1 MKDLLEKLSSYNL
14 FNNFFPGILFAAL
27 VDQTTSYKFLI
38 NDIVVGVFLYYFY
51 GIIIGR
57 VGSLVIDPLFKRFRI
72 IRYASYPDFIKASQK
87 DKKIELLLESNNM
100 YRTLI
105 SVFFC
110 LLLLMA
116 FEKLGQ
122 YVAFFSNQPHLIGA
136 VFLMLLFCISY
147 RKQTAYIRERIL
159 HSVEKE
165 DTEVGEGQNGT
176 KPGAPPDRRET
187 ELASR

>member
-14 FNNFFPGILFAAL
+14 FNNFFPGILFATL
-27 VDQTTSYKFLI
+27 VDQITSYKFLM

-57 VGSLVIDPLFKRFRI
+57 VGSLIIEPLFKRFRI
-72 IRYASYPDFIKASQK
+72 IQFAPYPDFIRASQK
-87 DKKIELLLESNNM
+87 DSKIELLSESNNM

-110 LLLLMA
+110 LLILMS

-122 YVAFFSNQPHLIGA
+122 HVAFINDHSHLIGA
-136 VFLMLLFCISY
+136 VFLILLFGISY
-147 RKQTAYIRERIL
+147 RKQTAYIRSRIL
-159 HSVEKE
+159 YLVEKE
-165 DTEVGEGQNGT
+165 HIKGEKG
-176 KPGAPPDRRET
+176 
-187 ELASR
+187 

>member
-38 NDIVVGVFLYYFY
+38 NEIVVGVFLYYFY
-51 GIIIGR
+51 GIVIGR
-57 VGSLVIDPLFKRFRI
+57 VGSLVIEPLFKRLRI
-72 IRYASYPDFIKASQK
+72 IRFASYPDFIKASQK
-87 DKKIELLLESNNM
+87 DNKIELLSESNNM

-122 YVAFFSNQPHLIGA
+122 HVALIGNQSHLIGA
-136 VFLMLLFCISY
+136 VFLILLFAISY
-147 RKQTAYIRERIL
+147 RKQTGYIRSRVL
-159 HSVEKE
+159 HLVEKE
-165 DTEVGEGQNGT
+165 DTKVEKG
-176 KPGAPPDRRET
+176 
-187 ELASR
+187 